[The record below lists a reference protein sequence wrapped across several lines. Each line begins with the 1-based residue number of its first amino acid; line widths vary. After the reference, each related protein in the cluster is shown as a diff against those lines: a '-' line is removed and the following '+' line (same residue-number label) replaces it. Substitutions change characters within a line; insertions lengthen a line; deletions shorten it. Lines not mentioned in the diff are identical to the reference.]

1 MSNVLYSITF
11 AVSGLLMAG
20 REYMVMHGTL
30 VGIVGPT
37 ATGKTEVGVK
47 LAKQLDGEIISAD
60 SMAVYKGMDIGTA
73 KPSPEEQAQVRFHLI
88 DVVYPDEEFSV
99 AEFKRLAERAIADI
113 VSRGKIPLLVGGTG
127 LYVKALV
134 GGLNIPPVA
143 PNYELRERLRAEAL
157 RYGGECLLDRLRAV
171 DPITAERLHPRDVKR
186 IIRALE
192 VYALTGIP
200 ISHHH
205 VAAGKSEV
213 AYHVTLFGLT
223 MSRSEL
229 YRRIEDRVDRQVEA
243 GLIQEVRRLLDQGYS
258 PELPS
263 MKGLGYKQIV
273 PYLMSQCDL
282 QTAIEILKR
291 DTRRFAKRQFTWF
304 RAMPGIHWIDV
315 TERSAK
321 EAASVILNMLE
332 AKR

>member
-1 MSNVLYSITF
+1 
-11 AVSGLLMAG
+11 
-20 REYMVMHGTL
+20 MHGTV

-37 ATGKTEVGVK
+37 ATGKTEVGIE

-99 AEFKRLAERAIADI
+99 AEFKRLAEQALADI
-113 VSRGKIPLLVGGTG
+113 ISRGKLPLLVGGTG
-127 LYVKALV
+127 LYIKALV

-143 PNYELRERLRAEAL
+143 PNRELREQLKAEAAE
-157 RYGGECLLDRLRAV
+157 YGGAYLLERLRAV
-171 DPITAERLHPRDVKR
+171 DPITAERLHPRDLKR

-192 VYALTGIP
+192 VYLVSGVP

-205 VAAGKSEV
+205 VTAGTIEV
-213 AYHVTLFGLT
+213 DYHVNLFGLT
-223 MSRSEL
+223 MDRSKL
-229 YRRIEDRVDRQVEA
+229 YKKIEERVDYQIKA
-243 GLIQEVRRLLDQGYS
+243 GLVDEVRKLLDQGYS

-273 PYLMSQCDL
+273 SYLLGQNDL
-282 QTAIEILKR
+282 ETAINLLKR

-304 RAMPGIHWIDV
+304 RAMQGIHWIDV
-315 TERSAK
+315 TNRGTSEVVSEIISLLKAK
-321 EAASVILNMLE
+321 L
-332 AKR
+332 